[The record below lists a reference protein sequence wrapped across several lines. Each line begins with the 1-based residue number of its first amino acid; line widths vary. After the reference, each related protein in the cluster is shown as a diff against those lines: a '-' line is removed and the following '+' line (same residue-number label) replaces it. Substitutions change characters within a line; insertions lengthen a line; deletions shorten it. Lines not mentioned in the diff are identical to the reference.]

1 MTKEKPRPNL
11 NSDKEYINKIHNLI
25 IKKNNI
31 EEIHFEYLNEAL
43 FDLGI
48 TSDIYKD
55 FSLGSVPE
63 EIRLSIERAF
73 EYIENNELSD
83 EVLVKIYRLWDY
95 LTESDPLEKADIIY
109 VFGGISE
116 LGVKES
122 IRIKNKG
129 YASKILFSGKH
140 ASYMK
145 DVELSEAEKY
155 TELAIKSGV
164 SKEDII
170 LEKES
175 INTPENI
182 VNSAKIL
189 HEMNFL
195 PKKIIAVSLPYHMK
209 RASLTMKGGFDW
221 EFQLIRHPGLSAK
234 YTRESYFRDK
244 NGWTYICYE
253 FIKIYMAR
261 KMGHF

>member
-1 MTKEKPRPNL
+1 MAEEKPRPNL
-11 NSDKEYINKIHNLI
+11 NSDPEYINKIQNLI
-25 IKKNNI
+25 TKKDSI
-31 EEIHFEYLNEAL
+31 EEIHFKYLNEAL
-43 FDLGI
+43 TELGI

-55 FSLGSVPE
+55 FSLESIPE
-63 EIRLSIERAF
+63 KTKLSIEKAF
-73 EYIENNELSD
+73 EYIENNELSG
-83 EVLVKIYRLWDY
+83 EAMSKIYRLWDY
-95 LTESDPLEKADIIY
+95 LTESDTLEKADLIY

-116 LGVKES
+116 LALREA
-122 IRIKNKG
+122 IRIKNEE
-129 YASKILFSGKH
+129 YAPKILFSGKYG
-140 ASYMK
+140 SYMK

-155 TELAIKSGV
+155 ANLAIDAGV
-164 SKEDII
+164 HEGDII
-170 LEKES
+170 IEKES

-195 PKKIIAVSLPYHMK
+195 PNKVIAVSLPYHMK

-234 YTRESYFRDK
+234 YTRENYFKDK

-253 FIKIYMAR
+253 FIKLYGAR
-261 KMGHF
+261 QMGHF